1 MMLRWITVIL
11 TVLMLSMPIPA
22 SAADYVIGDGDVLD
36 VAVWGVR
43 ELSFSAIVRPDGK
56 ITVPGLGEVTA
67 TGKTPHKLQKLL
79 EEGLRTLV
87 KNPIVTVSIRQITNN
102 QVHIFGGGVT
112 SGVFDLSRRTTLLQ
126 LLCQISNFS
135 EADLTR
141 AYVLRDDKKV
151 KTGFDQLFLKGN
163 ASEDMVLQAGDVIF
177 IPLAE
182 EKNVYVLGAVNMP
195 RFIPYREG
203 LTVMEA
209 ILEAGGFNKF
219 ARPNDTLILRDQGGK
234 KKSIEVRMKDLGN
247 GDLSQNVK
255 LQVGDYIIIKEGIF

>member
-1 MMLRWITVIL
+1 MKFRWITLMVA
-11 TVLMLSMPIPA
+11 VLVLSLVSA
-22 SAADYVIGDGDVLD
+22 AAAADYVIGDGDVLD
-36 VAVWGVR
+36 ISVWGVK

-67 TGKTPHKLQKLL
+67 TSKSPHKLQKLL
-79 EEGLRTLV
+79 EEGLRSLV
-87 KNPIVTVSIRQITNN
+87 KNPIVTVSVREITNN

-112 SGVFDLSRRTTLLQ
+112 SGVYDLSRRTTLLQ
-126 LLCQISNFS
+126 LLCQISNFT

-141 AYVLRDDKKV
+141 AYVLRDGKKV

-163 ASEDMVLQAGDVIF
+163 AAEDVVLEAGDVIF

-209 ILEAGGFNKF
+209 ILEAGGFNRF
-219 ARPNDTLILRDQGGK
+219 AKPNDTTILRDVGGSK
-234 KKSIEVRMKDLGN
+234 KTIGVRMKDLSS

-255 LQVGDYIIIKEGIF
+255 LQVGDYIIIKEGLF